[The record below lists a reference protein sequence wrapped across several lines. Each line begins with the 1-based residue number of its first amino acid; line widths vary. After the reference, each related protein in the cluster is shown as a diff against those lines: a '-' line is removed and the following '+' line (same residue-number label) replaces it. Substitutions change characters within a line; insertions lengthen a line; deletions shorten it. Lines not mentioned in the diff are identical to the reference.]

1 MSTQVQTEPLA
12 TSEHCNDDVAPLRI
26 LHVVE
31 GLRSGG
37 VGLLIYNYFMGM
49 DHSKIAFDFIV
60 HIPEAGLAEHL
71 LEKEG
76 SRMFHLPGLKHVFR
90 VFFQT
95 RRVIRQGH
103 YPIVHVHHTR
113 HSFVQLLAAWS
124 CGVKVRI
131 AHSHD
136 ALVPRGFHRYTY
148 AFYAWLTS
156 RFSTHWFAC
165 SEMAGQYVFGTG
177 IQSPRFHL
185 LRNAIDTGR
194 YRFDQTKR
202 DEIRAKFNLQ
212 DYLVLLHVGRMTD
225 QKNHKRIV
233 EIFAEVHKHNSNSR
247 LLLVGNGILE
257 PEIRRQVRELELDDK
272 VLFIGPTPDVPDF
285 LQAADVF
292 VFPSRH
298 EGLGIVIVEAQAAGL
313 PCVASKGRVP
323 DEANITGL
331 VHFVPLEES
340 NETWANAVCSAHNPE
355 RASFAARVQQAGYEI
370 SEEARE
376 LESWYLK
383 EVAR

>member
-1 MSTQVQTEPLA
+1 MKTADRTPK
-12 TSEHCNDDVAPLRI
+12 PLRI
-26 LHVVE
+26 LHAVE

-37 VGLLIYNYFMGM
+37 VGILLYNYFMGM
-49 DHSKIAFDFIV
+49 DHSKIAFDFMV
-60 HIPEAGLAEHL
+60 HCPEAGLVEHL
-71 LEKEG
+71 LEKKG
-76 SRMFHLPGLKHVFR
+76 SRMFHLPRLKHAFR

-103 YPIVHVHHTR
+103 YRIVHVHHTR

-136 ALVPRGFHRYTY
+136 ALVPRGLHRYTY
-148 AFYAWLTS
+148 ALYAWLTS

-165 SEMAGQYVFGTG
+165 SAMAGQYVFGTG

-185 LRNAIDTGR
+185 LRNAIDTGC
-194 YRFDQTKR
+194 YRFNQAKR
-202 DEIRAKFNLQ
+202 DEIRAKYNLQ
-212 DYLVLLHVGRMTD
+212 GCLVLLHVGRMTD

-233 EIFAEVHKHNSNSR
+233 EIFAEVHKRNPHSR
-247 LLLVGNGILE
+247 LLLVGGGVLE
-257 PEIRRQVRELELDDK
+257 PEIRRQVRERDLDDK
-272 VLFIGPTPDVPDF
+272 VLFIGQTPDVPDF

-292 VFPSRH
+292 VFPSLH
-298 EGLGIVIVEAQAAGL
+298 EGLGIVIVEAQTAGL

-323 DEANITGL
+323 DEADITGL
-331 VHFVPLEES
+331 VQFIPLEEP
-340 NETWANAVCSAHNPE
+340 NETWACAVCSARNPDRAAFAE
-355 RASFAARVQQAGYEI
+355 RVRQAGYDI
-370 SEEARE
+370 SGEARK
-376 LESWYLK
+376 LEAWYLE